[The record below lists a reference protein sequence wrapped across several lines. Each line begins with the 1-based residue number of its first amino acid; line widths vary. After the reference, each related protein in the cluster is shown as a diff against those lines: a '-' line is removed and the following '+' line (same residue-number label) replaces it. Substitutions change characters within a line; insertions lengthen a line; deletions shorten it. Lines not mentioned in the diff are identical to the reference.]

1 MESQPARL
9 DLSLYPEP
17 PTQLLTPTSGF
28 VSVNLKEVWQ
38 SYELLF
44 SLARRDVR
52 ARYKQTALGAFW
64 ILAHPLLAAGIFT
77 FIFTMV
83 ADLKAPGGV
92 PYFLFTIA
100 GLLAWNGFSSVM
112 TRSASALVGNAALV
126 SKIYFPRLI
135 LPLATVLTVLVDFLV
150 TLTLLTVLVAVFWH
164 LPGGSILLMPVCVA
178 LLWALALG
186 IGLCAAAVAVSYRD
200 ALYVLPVLT
209 QFLMWGS
216 AVLFPTER
224 VPQQYQWILYLNP
237 LVSLIEVFRWSVL
250 GVGSVRWDAF
260 GYSAGFAGLV
270 LLCGMIAFR
279 RLERS
284 FADVI

>member
-28 VSVNLKEVWQ
+28 VSVNLREVWQ

-64 ILAHPLLAAGIFT
+64 ILAHPLLAVLI
-77 FIFTMV
+77 V
-83 ADLKAPGGV
+83 A
-92 PYFLFTIA
+92 
-100 GLLAWNGFSSVM
+100 
-112 TRSASALVGNAALV
+112 
-126 SKIYFPRLI
+126 
-135 LPLATVLTVLVDFLV
+135 
-150 TLTLLTVLVAVFWH
+150 FWH
-164 LPGGSILLMPVCVA
+164 LPGWSILLMPFCVA

-216 AVLFPTER
+216 AVLFPTDR

-284 FADVI
+284 FADFI